1 MLRLEL
7 AVKKVRVPKLQVPR
21 AVKRTLASACVL
33 LVLVIAAGLVYV
45 YLFGQGGD
53 QSTTS
58 LLANQPPQAQPIVP
72 TKPPANAREGTA
84 ITVLNNPVLRGEEAS
99 VGVQT
104 LPGSSCTISV
114 EYNHEKV
121 QASGLAAKTA
131 DDFGNVAWDWT
142 VSTSAPL
149 GTRSAT
155 ITCSYNKSSS
165 VVVGNFEVT
174 NTTPAPS
181 SGK

>member
-1 MLRLEL
+1 M
-7 AVKKVRVPKLQVPR
+7 KKVRVPKVKVPR

-33 LVLVIAAGLVYV
+33 LVFVIIAGLVYV
-45 YLFGQGGD
+45 YFFGQSNN
-53 QSTTS
+53 QSSTN
-58 LLANQPPQAQPIVP
+58 LLANQSSPAQPIVP
-72 TKPPANAREGTA
+72 TKPPANAREGSA

-131 DDFGNVAWDWT
+131 DVFGNVAWDWM
-142 VSTSAPL
+142 VAKSAPL

-174 NTTPAPS
+174 NATSEPS
-181 SGK
+181 SAH